1 MTKESRTLWN
11 KLQKARKLEIEKQK
25 LIAEIICVLE
35 KYDETDIDLGASN
48 SSNVGETISC
58 FVCYGEDSNKL
69 FNFFK
74 RR

>member
-11 KLQKARKLEIEKQK
+11 KLQKARKLELEKQE
-25 LIAEIICVLE
+25 LLAEVFCVLE
-35 KYDETDIDLGASN
+35 KYDETDVDLGASN

-58 FVCYGEDSNKL
+58 FVCYGEDGNKL
-69 FNFFK
+69 FNFFE